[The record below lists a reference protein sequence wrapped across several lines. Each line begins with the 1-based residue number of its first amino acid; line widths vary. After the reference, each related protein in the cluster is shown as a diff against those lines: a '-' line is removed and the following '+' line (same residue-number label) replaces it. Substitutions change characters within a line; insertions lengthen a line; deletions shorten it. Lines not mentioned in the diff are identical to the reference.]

1 MRVAEVTVFCVFNFP
16 WTQGLLTLREDV
28 ESLRPT
34 MIAASGGILPLLHSA
49 VSTLAS
55 KEEYQSPCV
64 SGSER
69 RDLLHCGLFLRL
81 AAH

>member
-1 MRVAEVTVFCVFNFP
+1 MFCVFNFP

-49 VSTLAS
+49 VSTLAF
-55 KEEYQSPCV
+55 KKEYQSLYV
-64 SGSER
+64 NGSER
-69 RDLLHCGLFLRL
+69 KALLLCGLLSRL